1 MSILSSTNSG
11 QNGAKEQIER
21 WLRDWRISKY
31 ELQASDSYPFFN
43 INIRDANVFLS
54 GYPEEALPDYIVFN
68 EIIGGSFVASFS
80 HFTKMK
86 GFPRKVG
93 KNFDISFSNI
103 TSLDDAPELVNM
115 QFSACGLHFTKE
127 QIREKTKVTSNVF
140 C

>member
-11 QNGAKEQIER
+11 QKGIKEQIER
-21 WLRDWRISKY
+21 WLSKWKISKY
-31 ELQASDSYPFFN
+31 KLKPMDSYPFF
-43 INIRDANVFLS
+43 IIDVRDANVLLS

-80 HFTKMK
+80 SFTTMK

-103 TSLDDAPELVNM
+103 ASMDDAPELVNM

-127 QIREKTKVTSNVF
+127 QIREKTKVTCKVF